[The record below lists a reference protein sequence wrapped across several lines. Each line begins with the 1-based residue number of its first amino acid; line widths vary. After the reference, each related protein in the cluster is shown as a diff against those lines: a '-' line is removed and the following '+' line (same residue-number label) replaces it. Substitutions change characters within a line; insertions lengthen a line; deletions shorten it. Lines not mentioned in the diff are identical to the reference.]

1 MKKKE
6 EIKQEIIDFYKQSY
20 LQNLENIK
28 SIFSELKIEG
38 LDITL
43 YEGVLKSSSQ
53 NLIVKWKKETKYLR
67 TVFAMR
73 AFGENYRKEVMPISI
88 SIDAMINLLDDLLDE
103 NLTKED
109 KVLYI
114 VEFLRCS
121 SNFYSHVGD
130 LNVTQKLGEYFNKLI
145 TLAVAENYLF
155 KKIQST
161 RDFEEIVI
169 YSSSL
174 LMTRAMDIDVFIE
187 IASGEVTSDVLRAG
201 RVFRAVNILKKD
213 ILDFDHDLENG
224 NVGPLIFVYKNRSD
238 YKKYIARL
246 VEDLESR
253 FDQIS
258 FDDAATMRGITESF
272 KEMFLEEKEA
282 ILNQLRNE
290 KVQK

>member
-43 YEGVLKSSSQ
+43 YEGILKSSSQ

-67 TVFAMR
+67 TVFVMR

-130 LNVTQKLGEYFNKLI
+130 LNITQKLGEYFNKLI

-187 IASGEVTSDVLRAG
+187 IASGEVTSNVLRAG
-201 RVFRAVNILKKD
+201 RGFRAVNILKKD
-213 ILDFDHDLENG
+213 ILDFDHDMENG
-224 NVGPLIFVYKNRSD
+224 NIGPLIFVYKNRTD

-246 VEDLESR
+246 VENLESR

-258 FDDAATMRGITESF
+258 FDDAVTTRGIKEAF

-282 ILNQLRNE
+282 ILGQLRNE
-290 KVQK
+290 KAER